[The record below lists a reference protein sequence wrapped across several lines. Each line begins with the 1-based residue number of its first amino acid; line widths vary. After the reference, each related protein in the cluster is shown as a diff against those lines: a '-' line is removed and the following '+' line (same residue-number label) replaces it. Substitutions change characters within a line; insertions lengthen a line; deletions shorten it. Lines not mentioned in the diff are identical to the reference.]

1 MLMKLIILL
10 MFTFTL
16 LGAHAQHGTSSMF
29 NETGQLR
36 ADTSLWISQD
46 QLERWISVEYLLLAH
61 LVKNVRYSDMA
72 TDGRVNGRMV
82 CSFEV
87 DKEGGV
93 SGFDLVSGPGYGM
106 DQVLKR
112 ALGSF
117 QFISKLSDGITSSG
131 LFYVVLDLQHVDA
144 RSHLREHGAIPIIG
158 VNTSVIQH

>member
-1 MLMKLIILL
+1 
-10 MFTFTL
+10 
-16 LGAHAQHGTSSMF
+16 MF
-29 NETGQLR
+29 NEAGQLR
-36 ADTSLWISQD
+36 ADTSLGISQD
-46 QLERWISVEYLLLAH
+46 QLERWLAVEDLLLAH
-61 LVKNVRYSDMA
+61 VVKNVRYSGMA
-72 TDGRVNGRMV
+72 IDGRVNGRMV

-112 ALGSF
+112 ALDSF

-144 RSHLREHGAIPIIG
+144 RSYLREHGAIPIIG
-158 VNTSVIQH
+158 IDANVIQH